1 MRFVVGPEGESLASA
16 HLKRMKICAIAYF
29 SIARPTLARSLRDAD
44 ASIRLNEHVAADDPA
59 YSPPGL
65 ACQLICS

>member
-1 MRFVVGPEGESLASA
+1 
-16 HLKRMKICAIAYF
+16 MKICAIAYF
-29 SIARPTLARSLRDAD
+29 SIARPTLARSLRDAE